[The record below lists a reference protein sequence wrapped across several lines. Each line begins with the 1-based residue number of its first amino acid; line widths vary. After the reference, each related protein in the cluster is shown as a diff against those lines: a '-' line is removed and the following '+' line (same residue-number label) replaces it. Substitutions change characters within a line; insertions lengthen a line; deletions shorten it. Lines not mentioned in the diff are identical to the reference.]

1 MESPPQSL
9 IVPYFFKR
17 LTLKFTFSE
26 VNDHFMSMAFRVY
39 CSLNFQNACNP
50 KVEPSGLNDRILGCG
65 FTIFRGYVGAITQ
78 LVKLIDGPSSK
89 PTMVTL
95 SPQENRRRRIAISN
109 SWCCSYIYIYIYY
122 TVYTHIYD
130 SWILMVV
137 GS

>member
-65 FTIFRGYVGAITQ
+65 FTIFRGYVGFTIFRGYVGAITQ
-78 LVKLIDGPSSK
+78 LVKLEKMAHHQNQP
-89 PTMVTL
+89 
-95 SPQENRRRRIAISN
+95 
-109 SWCCSYIYIYIYY
+109 W
-122 TVYTHIYD
+122 
-130 SWILMVV
+130 
-137 GS
+137 